1 MIFNEIFFLKGIK
14 IVFKWT
20 KKIKNS
26 SKNISDKIFVFTVFV
41 LVELGKQIYFLMG
54 RKIIFLMGMKIYLKN
69 TIQNNI
75 DLKLRT
81 KINLTKYF

>member
-54 RKIIFLMGMKIYLKN
+54 RKTFFNGNKSK
-69 TIQNNI
+69 
-75 DLKLRT
+75 
-81 KINLTKYF
+81 